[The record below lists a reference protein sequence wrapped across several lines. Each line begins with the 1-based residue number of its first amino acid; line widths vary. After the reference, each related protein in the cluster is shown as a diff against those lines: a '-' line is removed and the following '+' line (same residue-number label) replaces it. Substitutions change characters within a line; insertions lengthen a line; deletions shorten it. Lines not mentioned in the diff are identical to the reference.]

1 MAARTRLL
9 EYQAQPSQKVGVS
22 RTVSG
27 IGVVEHLLC
36 KIERTEASQRL
47 CEVTTQGFGQ
57 YGVHV
62 PQQQWMLRTDRI
74 GWLKKLGAVGSH
86 LLKVGRQVRVPL
98 VMEG

>member
-36 KIERTEASQRL
+36 KIERTEAVQSL
-47 CEVTTQGFGQ
+47 CEVTAQGFGQ
-57 YGVHV
+57 YGVHF
-62 PQQQWMLRTDRI
+62 PRQQGILRTDRL
-74 GWLKKLGAVGSH
+74 GWLKKVGAVGSH
-86 LLKVGRQVRVPL
+86 LDRQRTRLKASH
-98 VMEG
+98 